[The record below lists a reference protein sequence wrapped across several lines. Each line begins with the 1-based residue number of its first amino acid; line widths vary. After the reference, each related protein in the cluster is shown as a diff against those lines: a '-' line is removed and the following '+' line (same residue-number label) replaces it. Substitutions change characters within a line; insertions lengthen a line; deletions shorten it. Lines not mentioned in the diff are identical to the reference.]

1 MEMILTDSNFEEEVK
16 KSNIPVMVD
25 FYADWCG
32 PCKMMA
38 PLVAQL
44 SEEYCGKCKIAKCNV
59 TDYPGPASEY
69 KIMSIPAF
77 LFFKEGKVVD
87 SVVGAVSKNELA
99 DRIKQVLA

>member
-1 MEMILTDSNFEEEVK
+1 MIYHITEDSFKSEVLESK
-16 KSNIPVMVD
+16 IPVLLD

>member
-1 MEMILTDSNFEEEVK
+1 MEVILSDSNFEEEVK
-16 KSNIPVMVD
+16 KSTIPVMVD

-44 SEEYCGKCKIAKCNV
+44 SEEYSGRCKVAKCNV

-99 DRIKQVLA
+99 GKIEQVLA

>member
-1 MEMILTDSNFEEEVK
+1 MEIILTDSYFEEEVK

>member
-1 MEMILTDSNFEEEVK
+1 MEIILTDSNFEEEVK

>member
-1 MEMILTDSNFEEEVK
+1 MEVILTDSNFEEEVK
-16 KSNIPVMVD
+16 KSTIPVMVD

-44 SEEYCGKCKIAKCNV
+44 SEEYSGRCKVAKCNV

-87 SVVGAVSKNELA
+87 SVVGAVSKNVLA
-99 DRIKQVLA
+99 GKIEQVLA

>member
-1 MEMILTDSNFEEEVK
+1 MEVILTDSNFEEEVK
-16 KSNIPVMVD
+16 KSTIPVMVD

-44 SEEYCGKCKIAKCNV
+44 SEEYSGRCKIAKCNV

-77 LFFKEGKVVD
+77 LFFKEGKGGD

-99 DRIKQVLA
+99 GKIEKVLA

>member
-1 MEMILTDSNFEEEVK
+1 MEVILSDSNFEEEVK
-16 KSNIPVMVD
+16 KSTIPVMVD

-44 SEEYCGKCKIAKCNV
+44 SEEYSGRCKIAKCNV

-99 DRIKQVLA
+99 GKIEQVLA

>member
-1 MEMILTDSNFEEEVK
+1 MEIILTDSNFEEEVK

-87 SVVGAVSKNELA
+87 SVVGAVSKSELA
-99 DRIKQVLA
+99 DKIKQVLA

>member
-1 MEMILTDSNFEEEVK
+1 MEIILTDSNFEEEVK

-44 SEEYCGKCKIAKCNV
+44 SEEYDGKCKIAKCNV
-59 TDYPGPASEY
+59 TDYPEPASEY

>member
-1 MEMILTDSNFEEEVK
+1 MEIILTDSSFEEEVK
-16 KSNIPVMVD
+16 KSTIPVMVD

-44 SEEYCGKCKIAKCNV
+44 SEEYSERCKIAKCNV
-59 TDYPGPASEY
+59 TDYPGLASEY

-99 DRIKQVLA
+99 GKIEQVLA

>member
-1 MEMILTDSNFEEEVK
+1 MEVILTDSNLEEEVK

-44 SEEYCGKCKIAKCNV
+44 SEEYSGKCKIAKCNV

>member
-1 MEMILTDSNFEEEVK
+1 MEIILADSNFEEEVK

-44 SEEYCGKCKIAKCNV
+44 SEEYSGKCKIAKCNV
-59 TDYPGPASEY
+59 TDYPGLASEY

-99 DRIKQVLA
+99 DRIMQVLA

>member
-1 MEMILTDSNFEEEVK
+1 MEVILTDSNFEEEVK
-16 KSNIPVMVD
+16 KSTIPVMVD

-38 PLVAQL
+38 PLVEQL
-44 SEEYCGKCKIAKCNV
+44 SEEYSGRCKIAKCNV

-99 DRIKQVLA
+99 GKIEQVLA

>member
-1 MEMILTDSNFEEEVK
+1 MEVILSDSNLEEEVK
-16 KSNIPVMVD
+16 KSTIPVMVD

-44 SEEYCGKCKIAKCNV
+44 SEEYSGRCKIAKCNV

-99 DRIKQVLA
+99 GKIEQVLA

>member
-1 MEMILTDSNFEEEVK
+1 MKDNQSVF
-16 KSNIPVMVD
+16 VD

>member
-1 MEMILTDSNFEEEVK
+1 MEVILTDSNFEEEVK
-16 KSNIPVMVD
+16 KSTIPVMVD
-25 FYADWCG
+25 FYVDWCG

-44 SEEYCGKCKIAKCNV
+44 SEEYSGRCKVAKCNV

-99 DRIKQVLA
+99 GKIEQVLA